1 MHDIYPGDTFV
12 DDNMQYL
19 IIGINKQFVCVL
31 IYDFWF
37 DQYNRLV
44 VEFWDVAEFHDVFNN
59 RTDSL
64 LRPFV

>member
-1 MHDIYPGDTFV
+1 MNDIYPGDTFV

-19 IIGINKQFVCVL
+19 IIGINNQFVCVL

-37 DQYNRLV
+37 DQNNRLA
-44 VEFWDVAEFHDVFNN
+44 VEFWDVDEFHDVFNK

>member
-1 MHDIYPGDTFV
+1 
-12 DDNMQYL
+12 MQYL
-19 IIGINKQFVCVL
+19 FIAINKRFVCVL

-37 DQYNRLV
+37 DQNNRLV
-44 VEFWDVAEFHDVFNN
+44 VEFWDVDEFHDVFNK

>member
-1 MHDIYPGDTFV
+1 MNNVYPGDTFV

-19 IIGINKQFVCVL
+19 FIAINERFVCVL
-31 IYDFWF
+31 VYDFWF
-37 DQYNRLV
+37 DQHNRLV
-44 VEFWDVAEFHDVFNN
+44 VEFWDVDEFHDVFNK